1 MLLIGSPKNTDDYY
15 KIKDDGLNMFLQL
28 KHHHPR
34 YLYNGNYY
42 YKKTNKLKNDIILY
56 SVQCESEVSRFVES
70 L

>member
-1 MLLIGSPKNTDDYY
+1 MLLVCLPKNIDAYY
-15 KIKDDGLNMFLQL
+15 KINDDGLNMFLQL
-28 KHHHPR
+28 RNYHPK
-34 YLYNGNYY
+34 YLYNNSYY